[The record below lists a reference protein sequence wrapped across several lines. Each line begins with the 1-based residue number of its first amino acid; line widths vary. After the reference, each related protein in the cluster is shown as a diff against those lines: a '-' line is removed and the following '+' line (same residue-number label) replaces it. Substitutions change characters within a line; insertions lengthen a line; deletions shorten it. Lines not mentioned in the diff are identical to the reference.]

1 MSVSMPETVTVKID
15 EIQPYWRN
23 PRRIPQEAID
33 AVKES
38 LERYGYQQPIV
49 VDEQNVIIVGHTRHL
64 AMKELGVEQ
73 VEVYRANLP
82 EEKAKEFR
90 LIDNR
95 IGELGQW
102 DHAALVIELREME
115 EGLLERFFPDID
127 LEVAL
132 IRDEQ
137 VTAADVE
144 EATQKA
150 LSVKEKAPMHTT
162 KVECPSCFG
171 LFDVRTESLPTLSW
185 DDLKELESGSTE

>member
-1 MSVSMPETVTVKID
+1 MIGTPETVLVKID
-15 EIQPYWRN
+15 EIKPYWRN

-49 VDEQNVIIVGHTRHL
+49 VDADNVIIVGHTRHL
-64 AMKELGVEQ
+64 AMTELGVEQ

-90 LIDNR
+90 LVDNR

-102 DHAALVIELREME
+102 DHSALVIELREME
-115 EGLLERFFPDID
+115 EGLLSRFFPEID
-127 LEVAL
+127 LEVAM
-132 IRDEQ
+132 IKDEQ

-144 EATQKA
+144 KATQKA
-150 LSVKEKAPMHTT
+150 LSVKEKATLITT
-162 KVECPSCFG
+162 KIECPSCYGIFE
-171 LFDVRTESLPTLSW
+171 VRTESLPGLSW
-185 DDLKELESGSTE
+185 DDLKELESDGTD

>member
-1 MSVSMPETVTVKID
+1 MPETVTVKID

-150 LSVKEKAPMHTT
+150 LSVKEALPMMTT
-162 KVECPSCFG
+162 SVECPSCYG
-171 LFDVRTESLPTLSW
+171 LFEVRTESLPGLSR
-185 DDLKELESGSTE
+185 DDLKVMESDGTD